1 MKKRRETGVE
11 FLMRLDSNIVVNEII
26 VSNPRNIAINLEIH
40 GFNIRIVNAYSLTE
54 ADSSE
59 NKKGL
64 VLQITK

>member
-1 MKKRRETGVE
+1 
-11 FLMRLDSNIVVNEII
+11 MRLDSNIVVNEII